1 MTPVDSYNA
10 QANYDE
16 LLKGTRN
23 HKNLGV
29 TDEALLLYGN
39 GDGGGG
45 PTPLMLE
52 KVSTSL
58 SKRMSS

>member
-1 MTPVDSYNA
+1 MTPVDSYNS

-16 LLKGTRN
+16 LLKGTKG

-29 TDEALLLYGN
+29 TDEALLLFGN

-52 KVSTSL
+52 KVRLKASWS
-58 SKRMSS
+58 